1 MPDKIMIDE
10 FSLVEADDKL
20 YLFLPAQKDDCEDA
34 RLLYNK
40 HNVMLLQRDNS
51 VLVLKDIPQGVR
63 PKLAEQKEITVVEI
77 AGDDQ
82 TIVRGYEVDVII
94 NQDIPDE
101 DKLSDDFDRDFGF
114 LKDILSAEDYQEFK
128 QKAGF

>member
-1 MPDKIMIDE
+1 MPDKIEIDE

-20 YLFLPAQKDDCEDA
+20 YLFLPAQKNDCEDA

-77 AGDDQ
+77 AGDNQ
-82 TIVRGYEVDVII
+82 TIVRGYEVEMII
-94 NQDIPDE
+94 NPDIPNE
-101 DKLSDDFDRDFGF
+101 DKLSDNFDKDFAF
-114 LKDILSAEDYQEFK
+114 LKDILSADDYQKFK
-128 QKAGF
+128 SDAGF

>member
-1 MPDKIMIDE
+1 MPDKIEIDE

-20 YLFLPAQKDDCEDA
+20 YLFLPAQKNDCEDA

-77 AGDDQ
+77 AGDNQ
-82 TIVRGYEVDVII
+82 TIVRGYEVEMII
-94 NQDIPDE
+94 NPDIPNE
-101 DKLSDDFDRDFGF
+101 DKLSDNFDKDFAF
-114 LKDILSAEDYQEFK
+114 LKDILSADDYQKFK
-128 QKAGF
+128 NDAGF

>member
-20 YLFLPAQKDDCEDA
+20 YLFLPAQKNDCEDA
-34 RLLYNK
+34 KLLYNG
-40 HNVMLLQRDNS
+40 HNVILLQRDNF
-51 VLVLKDIPQGVR
+51 VLVLKDIPLGVR
-63 PKLAEQKEITVVEI
+63 PLLAKQKEITIVEI

-101 DKLSDDFDRDFGF
+101 DKLSDDFDRNFGF

>member
-63 PKLAEQKEITVVEI
+63 PKLAEQKEITIVEI
-77 AGDDQ
+77 AGDNQ